1 MRVVLANPACWR
13 VREEGAEREM
23 SWACFPELIAG
34 GTLSLEGGLSGDS
47 SGASNSSFLSFL
59 SLKHP
64 SPDNSSF
71 ATFQNRPSFLRGN
84 DGLSL
89 VELG

>member
-1 MRVVLANPACWR
+1 MRVGLANPACWR
-13 VREEGAEREM
+13 VREEGAEREL

-47 SGASNSSFLSFL
+47 SGASNSSFLDFL

-71 ATFQNRPSFLRGN
+71 ATFRIARHFCEETTALA
-84 DGLSL
+84 LSS
-89 VELG
+89 